1 MEIVALQV
9 LNSLSYAA
17 VLFLIAAGLSLIF
30 GVMGI
35 VNMAHGSFYALGAY
49 GPAWS
54 VGGAGAA
61 LPPGA
66 LFVFLLLGAIAVAV
80 VGLAIEPTLIRPFY
94 QRQEEYQLLVTFGL
108 LLVLEDVI
116 RLLWGGTPL
125 TASGLVDSLGLVR
138 IGGLPYPV
146 YNLLMIGVGA
156 VAALALWAFVYRTKF
171 GVLLRATAQD
181 RRMAAALGID
191 VGRIY
196 VLAFG
201 LGCFMAGLGGA
212 IVVPSQ
218 AAVLGMG
225 VEVLVIAFGVVV
237 IGGLGSLEGA
247 LVGAL
252 MMRYLG
258 VTSMELFIL
267 GGIVGS
273 AAVAALFGVVCV
285 RHTRI
290 FFAILTLA
298 LSQVLW
304 TLAYKFFWITGG
316 TDGLRVPFS
325 KLTLLGGLISFPGA
339 DAFARFI
346 TFYYY
351 YVLVAFCVCTA
362 LMWLIVHSPF
372 GKTLQAI
379 RDNETRARF
388 LGVRIWRYRW
398 LAFLVSGIV
407 TGLAGTLWVP
417 RNGLTTPDVLYWPQS
432 GKIVF
437 FAVLGGFRNF
447 SGPIVGA
454 VLFNYLEVYA
464 IALTEYWQITLGAI
478 LIILVTFLPAGI
490 VGTAQ
495 RLSAKFK

>member
-1 MEIVALQV
+1 V
-9 LNSLSYAA
+9 
-17 VLFLIAAGLSLIF
+17 
-30 GVMGI
+30 
-35 VNMAHGSFYALGAY
+35 
-49 GPAWS
+49 
-54 VGGAGAA
+54 
-61 LPPGA
+61 
-66 LFVFLLLGAIAVAV
+66 
-80 VGLAIEPTLIRPFY
+80 
-94 QRQEEYQLLVTFGL
+94 
-108 LLVLEDVI
+108 
-116 RLLWGGTPL
+116 
-125 TASGLVDSLGLVR
+125 
-138 IGGLPYPV
+138 
-146 YNLLMIGVGA
+146 
-156 VAALALWAFVYRTKF
+156 
-171 GVLLRATAQD
+171 
-181 RRMAAALGID
+181 
-191 VGRIY
+191 
-196 VLAFG
+196 
-201 LGCFMAGLGGA
+201 
-212 IVVPSQ
+212 
-218 AAVLGMG
+218 
-225 VEVLVIAFGVVV
+225 
-237 IGGLGSLEGA
+237 
-247 LVGAL
+247 AL

-258 VTSMELFIL
+258 VSSMELFLL
-267 GGIVGS
+267 GGIVCS
-273 AAVAALFGVVCV
+273 AALAALFGVVCV

-325 KLTLLGGLISFPGA
+325 KLTLLGGLIGFPGA

-346 TFYYY
+346 SFYYY
-351 YVLVAFCVCTA
+351 YVLVVFCVCTA

-398 LAFLVSGIV
+398 LAFLVSGIF

-417 RNGLTTPDVLYWPQS
+417 LNGLTTPDVLYWPQS

>member
-1 MEIVALQV
+1 MKLAVPIVIILAMVPVVASTYQTQL
-9 LNSLSYAA
+9 LTYGLTLA
-17 VLFLIAAGLSLIF
+17 IAALGFNLLLGYTGLLSF
-30 GVMGI
+30 G
-35 VNMAHGSFYALGAY
+35 HSAY
-49 GPAWS
+49 F
-54 VGGAGAA
+54 GAGAY
-61 LPPGA
+61 
-66 LFVFLLLGAIAVAV
+66 AV
-80 VGLAIEPTLIRPFY
+80 
-94 QRQEEYQLLVTFGL
+94 
-108 LLVLEDVI
+108 
-116 RLLWGGTPL
+116 
-125 TASGLVDSLGLVR
+125 
-138 IGGLPYPV
+138 
-146 YNLLMIGVGA
+146 
-156 VAALALWAFVYRTKF
+156 
-171 GVLLRATAQD
+171 
-181 RRMAAALGID
+181 
-191 VGRIY
+191 
-196 VLAFG
+196 
-201 LGCFMAGLGGA
+201 
-212 IVVPSQ
+212 
-218 AAVLGMG
+218 
-225 VEVLVIAFGVVV
+225 
-237 IGGLGSLEGA
+237 
-247 LVGAL
+247 AL
-252 MMRYLG
+252 MMRYVG
-258 VTSMELFIL
+258 VTSMELFLL
-267 GGIVGS
+267 GGIVCS
-273 AAVAALFGVVCV
+273 AALAALFGVVCV

-325 KLTLLGGLISFPGA
+325 KLTLLGGLIGFPGA

-346 TFYYY
+346 SFYYY
-351 YVLVAFCVCTA
+351 YVLVVFCVCTA

-417 RNGLTTPDVLYWPQS
+417 LNGLTTPDVLYWPQS